1 MARDER
7 EDQGKGKGRRQEI
20 GGAGLHGGW
29 TAAKRRGWRW
39 RPEVEGGDG
48 RAKKGWRWGLKSPPH
63 FAPTQDRPVAVLRRP
78 RK

>member
-7 EDQGKGKGRRQEI
+7 EDHGNGKGRRQEI

-39 RPEVEGGDG
+39 QPEVEGGDG
-48 RAKKGWRWGLKSPPH
+48 GAKKG
-63 FAPTQDRPVAVLRRP
+63 
-78 RK
+78 